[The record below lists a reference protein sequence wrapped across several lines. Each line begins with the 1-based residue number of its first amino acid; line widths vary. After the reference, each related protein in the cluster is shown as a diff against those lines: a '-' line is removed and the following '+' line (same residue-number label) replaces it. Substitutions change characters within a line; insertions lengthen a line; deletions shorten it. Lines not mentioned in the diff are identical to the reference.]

1 MCQRPVVY
9 GLCQPPVVYGFK
21 VRWFMCS
28 TPGGLY
34 VVNVRWFMCVSTY
47 GGLCVLST
55 SGGLGVVNV
64 RCFRLFNV
72 RSFMLVQCPVV
83 YVVKSP
89 VVVALVRSSYALTV
103 GDIAIAAAADLGGR
117 PTQFTKMTMTNTIRP
132 VGRHS

>member
-1 MCQRPVVY
+1 MVCVNPRWFMVSKSGGLCVQRPVVY
-9 GLCQPPVVYGFK
+9 MLSMSDGLCV
-21 VRWFMCS
+21 
-28 TPGGLY
+28 L
-34 VVNVRWFMCVSTY
+34 STY
-47 GGLCVLST
+47 CGLCVLST

-89 VVVALVRSSYALTV
+89 VVVALVRSSYALMV
-103 GDIAIAAAADLGGR
+103 GDIAIAAAEDLGGR
-117 PTQFTKMTMTNTIRP
+117 PTQLTKMTMTNTIRP